1 MMDYSFIYIFHLIFA
16 GIWLINFLTDFLL
29 RGYVIKNR
37 NKIGEKKIIHLYLTF
52 ANLFGMIGALG
63 ILITGITLVSVNSAF
78 GYFQT
83 SINHWLTA
91 KQILMTILLIILA
104 VFVIPTAKKVRA
116 AIGKDLES
124 HSAISEEGYKK
135 LHELFKLNTIINI
148 IVLIN
153 FLLAI
158 THRFFTN

>member
-1 MMDYSFIYIFHLIFA
+1 MDYLFVFKFHLIFA
-16 GIWLINFLTDFLL
+16 GIWLINFLTDFIL
-29 RGYVIKNR
+29 RGYIIKNR
-37 NKIGEKKIIHLYLTF
+37 NKNGEKKFVHLYLTF
-52 ANLFGMIGALG
+52 ANLLGMIGAAG
-63 ILITGITLVSVNSAF
+63 ILITGITLVSLNSSF

-83 SINHWLTA
+83 AANHWLTA
-91 KQILMTILLIILA
+91 KQVLMTLLLIILA
-104 VFVIPTAKKVRA
+104 VFIIPTAKKVRT

-124 HSAISEEGYKK
+124 PSAISDEGYKY
-135 LHELFKLNTIINI
+135 LHELFKLNTTINV